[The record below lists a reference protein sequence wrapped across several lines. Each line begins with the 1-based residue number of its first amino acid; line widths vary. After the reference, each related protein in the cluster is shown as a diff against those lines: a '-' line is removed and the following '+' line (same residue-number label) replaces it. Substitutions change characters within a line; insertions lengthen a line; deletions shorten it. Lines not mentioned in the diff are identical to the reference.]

1 MRRLLRGSSGSVI
14 KSHNLRAV
22 LLTLLRNDGIS
33 RVRLAELTQLSN
45 TTITNLINEL
55 LKQGVVAEDGRRR
68 PRLRRGAGRPQ
79 TALRLV
85 PESRMVVAVHFDVDQ
100 VNVAVTNLRA
110 QPLITLSAEHPAE
123 RPLEVALADTARL
136 VRQAIDQS
144 GVLPERIIG
153 VGVGAS
159 GLVDQERGM
168 NVVAPNLGW
177 RDVPLRDW
185 LSAKLR
191 LPVIVENNV
200 RAMAMG
206 EVLFGSGQNSHAL
219 AFVYARVGVGAGFVV
234 GGEIYRGSGAGAG
247 EIGHMTIVPD
257 GGMACR
263 CGNTGCL
270 ETLVSEPAIVRA
282 ARDLAIQNSRS
293 LLAEMLRDGQGTL
306 IERILAAARA
316 GDPIACSLLESRA
329 RYMGIALANI
339 INILNPEQI
348 VMGGLFAQAQDLLMP
363 TVEATMRERAF
374 ANLGDRVDLHVTPFG
389 YHAGVIGAAAVALQQ
404 YFYQSPTSPN

>member
-55 LKQGVVAEDGRRR
+55 LRYGVVVEDGRRR
-68 PRLRRGAGRPQ
+68 PRLRPGAGRPQ

-85 PESRMVVAVHFDVDQ
+85 PESRLVVAVHFDVDQ

-110 QPLITLSAEHPAE
+110 QPLVTLSAEHPPD

-144 GVLPERIIG
+144 GVQPERIMG

-191 LPVIVENNV
+191 MPVSVENNV
-200 RAMAMG
+200 RAMALG

-219 AFVYARVGVGAGFVV
+219 AFVYSRVGVGAGFVV

-282 ARDLAIQNSRS
+282 ARDLAIQHSRS
-293 LLAEMLRDGQGTL
+293 LLADMLRDGQGTL

-316 GDPIACSLLESRA
+316 GDPATCALLETRA
-329 RYMGIALANI
+329 RYMGIALANV

-348 VMGGLFAQAQDLLMP
+348 VMGGLFAQGQDLLMP

-374 ANLGDRVDLHVTPFG
+374 AHLGDRVALQVTPFG
-389 YHAGVIGAAAVALQQ
+389 YQAGVIGAAAVALQQ
-404 YFYQSPTSPN
+404 YFYQAPTLG

>member
-55 LKQGVVAEDGRRR
+55 LRYGVVAEDGRRR

-85 PESRMVVAVHFDVDQ
+85 PESRLAVAVHFDVDQ

-110 QPLITLSAEHPAE
+110 QPLVTLSAEHPPD

-144 GVLPERIIG
+144 GVSLERIVG

-191 LPVIVENNV
+191 MPVSVENNV
-200 RAMAMG
+200 RAMALG

-234 GGEIYRGSGAGAG
+234 GGEIYRGSG
-247 EIGHMTIVPD
+247 
-257 GGMACR
+257 
-263 CGNTGCL
+263 
-270 ETLVSEPAIVRA
+270 
-282 ARDLAIQNSRS
+282 
-293 LLAEMLRDGQGTL
+293 
-306 IERILAAARA
+306 
-316 GDPIACSLLESRA
+316 
-329 RYMGIALANI
+329 
-339 INILNPEQI
+339 
-348 VMGGLFAQAQDLLMP
+348 
-363 TVEATMRERAF
+363 
-374 ANLGDRVDLHVTPFG
+374 
-389 YHAGVIGAAAVALQQ
+389 
-404 YFYQSPTSPN
+404 